1 MKYFKHTENN
11 EAENLDT
18 TEMRQLI
25 NLVFPSLL
33 QFYLLKET

>member
-1 MKYFKHTENN
+1 MKYFKHTKKN

-25 NLVFPSLL
+25 NAFPSLL
-33 QFYLLKET
+33 QFSLLKET